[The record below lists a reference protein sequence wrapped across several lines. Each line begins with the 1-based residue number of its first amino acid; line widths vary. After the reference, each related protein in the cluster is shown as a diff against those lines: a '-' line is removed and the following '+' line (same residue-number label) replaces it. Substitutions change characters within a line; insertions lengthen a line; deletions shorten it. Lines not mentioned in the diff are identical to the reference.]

1 MGGRDLGKICFGL
14 GRGHVESEKES
25 HCLSKRVD
33 AGWSPLHATRDPINC
48 PPFLLQSTHHKSL
61 SLALQAPARL
71 SCSASVLLTVQCAQP
86 ASFSRVRLGC
96 RLRVLLLQE
105 WTGLRRR
112 PRSCR
117 RGSGSTLPTR
127 SWSCCTSA
135 GRPWLARC
143 RPPSSPSSTTS
154 PGSIRGMSLVRAA
167 CSIDLR
173 ISVNGSSSI
182 QSFPDCLV

>member
-1 MGGRDLGKICFGL
+1 MGGRDLGQICFGL

-96 RLRVLLLQE
+96 RLRVLLLQCNNGQACAGAHAAAAGVPVPPYRRGAGRAVPPPE
-105 WTGLRRR
+105 GPGSPAAGRRHPRR
-112 PRSCR
+112 PRR
-117 RGSGSTLPTR
+117 RQAR
-127 SWSCCTSA
+127 SV
-135 GRPWLARC
+135 GRHWCVLRRAR
-143 RPPSSPSSTTS
+143 
-154 PGSIRGMSLVRAA
+154 
-167 CSIDLR
+167 DLR
-173 ISVNGSSSI
+173 IDPE
-182 QSFPDCLV
+182 FP